1 MATKDLILGK
11 QGKTPPPV
19 PKGQQEV
26 AQANQLGGGTA
37 AHVTAAAGDGAGA
50 AAKSS
55 DNAPT
60 FSEEQIKAMSAE
72 SGAKGGKKT
81 VTTDRGAKGGTEN
94 KADAP
99 IPHSMPS
106 PDVLSPTGKFDPH
119 AVTGHKYDP
128 ETVVQEALKHSDN
141 GRLSYATMRKV
152 LDTQHEQKQKI
163 DDEQAAKQR
172 KRAMLWAAIGDG
184 VSSLANLYYTTKGAP
199 SAYDP
204 RTSLSKQA
212 QERYDYLDELA
223 RRDRQQRIAYVE
235 RERARQAQ
243 EDYQNTMLGIR
254 QQAAEEEAN
263 ARRLQAQQDADRWN
277 KKFAFDKQVHNDNIV
292 EKGKDRKSRENIAN
306 GNNETSINVAGMR
319 KSGGGGGGGAGG
331 VGGVGKGKPYATLN
345 GLPYATKADY
355 EKAVV
360 AYAKAN
366 GIPLQYVKSSGING
380 MDKTVVNRTI
390 AGLAADVEAHY
401 NKTHA
406 KPQPPA
412 KPQGQAKAQ
421 GKTQEPAKQQAQA
434 KKAEAKKPQA
444 QGKTNGKGTVK
455 ETGVTWVIIK

>member
-26 AQANQLGGGTA
+26 PHANQLGGGAA

-50 AAKSS
+50 AAKPS

-60 FSEEQIKAMSAE
+60 FSQEQINAMGTG
-72 SGAKGGKKT
+72 SGANGVKKT
-81 VTTDRGAKGGTEN
+81 VATDRGVKGGTEN

-99 IPHSMPS
+99 IPLSVPS
-106 PDVLSPTGKFDPH
+106 PDVLGPKGKFDPD
-119 AVTGHKYDP
+119 AVTEHKYDP
-128 ETVVQEALKHSDN
+128 EAVMQEIVRQSGNKT
-141 GRLSYATMRKV
+141 LSYDAMRKV
-152 LDTQHEQKQKI
+152 LDTQHAQQQKI
-163 DDEQAAKQR
+163 DNERAAKQR

-204 RTSLSKQA
+204 RASLAKKA

-243 EDYQNTMLGIR
+243 EDYQSGMLGIR
-254 QQAAEEEAN
+254 QQTAENEAA
-263 ARRLQAQQDADRWN
+263 ARRLRALQEADRWN
-277 KKFAFDKQVHNDNIV
+277 KKFAFDNQVHKDNI
-292 EKGKDRKSRENIAN
+292 EQKGKDRESRENIAEA
-306 GNNETSINVAGMR
+306 NNATKVTVAGMR
-319 KSGGGGGGGAGG
+319 KSGGGGGGGAG
-331 VGGVGKGKPYATLN
+331 KSKPYATLN
-345 GLPYATKADY
+345 GVPYATKADY

-412 KPQGQAKAQ
+412 KPQG
-421 GKTQEPAKQQAQA
+421 KTQEPAKPQAQA
-434 KKAEAKKPQA
+434 KKAEAKKTQA
-444 QGKTNGKGTVK
+444 QGKTNGKGKVI
-455 ETGVTWVIIK
+455 ETGVKWEKIK

>member
-81 VTTDRGAKGGTEN
+81 VTTDRVAKGGTEN

-119 AVTGHKYDP
+119 AVTGHKYD
-128 ETVVQEALKHSDN
+128 EALKHSDN

-163 DDEQAAKQR
+163 DDERAAKQR

-235 RERARQAQ
+235 RERARQEQ

-263 ARRLQAQQDADRWN
+263 ARRLQALQDADRWN
-277 KKFAFDKQVHNDNIV
+277 KKFAFDNQVYKDNIA
-292 EKGKDRKSRENIAN
+292 EKGKDRESRENIAAA
-306 GNNETSINVAGMR
+306 NNKTRITVAGMR
-319 KSGGGGGGGAGG
+319 KSGGGGSRGSGGAHSGG
-331 VGGVGKGKPYATLN
+331 IPWYDKHGGLHYAKTEAEAKQN
-345 GLPYATKADY
+345 
-355 EKAVV
+355 
-360 AYAKAN
+360 AKAN
-366 GIPLQYVKSSGING
+366 GTYQEDYTTTTSKGQDSYGQPRTTTTTRASGWHSKKPEVKPQ
-380 MDKTVVNRTI
+380 
-390 AGLAADVEAHY
+390 AQ
-401 NKTHA
+401 A
-406 KPQPPA
+406 KPQA
-412 KPQGQAKAQ
+412 KPQGQAKKAEV
-421 GKTQEPAKQQAQA
+421 KPQAQA
-434 KKAEAKKPQA
+434 KP

-455 ETGVTWVIIK
+455 ETGVNWVIIK

>member
-243 EDYQNTMLGIR
+243 EDYQNTMQRIR

-263 ARRLQAQQDADRWN
+263 ARRLKAQQDADRWN

-306 GNNETSINVAGMR
+306 GNNATKVTVAGMR
-319 KSGGGGGGGAGG
+319 KSGGGGGGGGG
-331 VGGVGKGKPYATLN
+331 GAHSGGIPWYDKHGGLHYAKN
-345 GLPYATKADY
+345 EAEAKQN
-355 EKAVV
+355 
-360 AYAKAN
+360 AKAN
-366 GIPLQYVKSSGING
+366 GTYQEDYTTTTSKGQDSYGQPRTTTTKRASGWHS
-380 MDKTVVNRTI
+380 K
-390 AGLAADVEAHY
+390 
-401 NKTHA
+401 
-406 KPQPPA
+406 KPEPPA
-412 KPQGQAKAQ
+412 KPQAQAKPQAKPQ
-421 GKTQEPAKQQAQA
+421 GHAKKAEVKQQAQA
-434 KKAEAKKPQA
+434 KP

-455 ETGVTWVIIK
+455 ETGVNWVIIK

>member
-60 FSEEQIKAMSAE
+60 FSEEQIRAMSAG
-72 SGAKGGKKT
+72 S
-81 VTTDRGAKGGTEN
+81 GAKGGTEN
-94 KADAP
+94 KADTP
-99 IPHSMPS
+99 IPNSMPS

-128 ETVVQEALKHSDN
+128 EAVVQEALKHSDS

-163 DDEQAAKQR
+163 DDERAAKQR

-212 QERYDYLDELA
+212 QERYDYLDKLA
-223 RRDRQQRIAYVE
+223 RSDRKQRIAYVD

-243 EDYQNTMLGIR
+243 EDYQKTMLGIR
-254 QQAAEEEAN
+254 QKAAEEEAN
-263 ARRLQAQQDADRWN
+263 ARRLQALQEADRWRE
-277 KKFAFDKQVHNDNIV
+277 KFGFEKQVHQDNLV
-292 EKGKDRKSRENIAN
+292 QKDKDRELRGNIAK
-306 GNNETSINVAGMR
+306 GNNETSITVAGMR
-319 KSGGGGGGGAGG
+319 KSGGGGSRGSGGAHSGG
-331 VGGVGKGKPYATLN
+331 IPWYDKHGGLHYAKTEAEAKQN
-345 GLPYATKADY
+345 
-355 EKAVV
+355 
-360 AYAKAN
+360 AKAN
-366 GIPLQYVKSSGING
+366 GTYQEDYTTTTSKGQNSFGRPRTTTTTRVSGWHS
-380 MDKTVVNRTI
+380 K
-390 AGLAADVEAHY
+390 
-401 NKTHA
+401 
-406 KPQPPA
+406 KPEPPA
-412 KPQGQAKAQ
+412 KPQEPTKPH
-421 GKTQEPAKQQAQA
+421 GKPQAQA
-434 KKAEAKKPQA
+434 KP

-455 ETGVTWVIIK
+455 KTGVKWG

>member
-26 AQANQLGGGTA
+26 AQANPLGGGAA

-60 FSEEQIKAMSAE
+60 FSEEQIRAMSAE
-72 SGAKGGKKT
+72 S
-81 VTTDRGAKGGTEN
+81 GAKGGTEN

-99 IPHSMPS
+99 IPISVPS
-106 PDVLSPTGKFDPH
+106 PDVLSPTGKFDPD

-152 LDTQHEQKQKI
+152 LDTQHEQQQKI

-243 EDYQNTMLGIR
+243 EDYQNTMQRIR

-263 ARRLQAQQDADRWN
+263 ARRLKALQEADRWN
-277 KKFAFDKQVHNDNIV
+277 KKFEFDKQVYNDNIV
-292 EKGKDRKSRENIAN
+292 EKGKDRKSRENIAAA
-306 GNNETSINVAGMR
+306 NNKTRITVAGMR
-319 KSGGGGGGGAGG
+319 KSGGGGAHSGGIPWYDNHGG
-331 VGGVGKGKPYATLN
+331 LHYAKTEAEAKQN
-345 GLPYATKADY
+345 
-355 EKAVV
+355 
-360 AYAKAN
+360 AKAN
-366 GIPLQYVKSSGING
+366 GTYQEDYTTTTSKGQDSYGQPRTTTTTRASGWHS
-380 MDKTVVNRTI
+380 K
-390 AGLAADVEAHY
+390 
-401 NKTHA
+401 
-406 KPQPPA
+406 KPEPPA
-412 KPQGQAKAQ
+412 KPQ
-421 GKTQEPAKQQAQA
+421 AQA
-434 KKAEAKKPQA
+434 KP

-455 ETGVTWVIIK
+455 ETGVNWVIIK

>member
-26 AQANQLGGGTA
+26 AQANPLGGGAA

-60 FSEEQIKAMSAE
+60 FSEEQIKAMSAG
-72 SGAKGGKKT
+72 SGANGVKKT

-99 IPHSMPS
+99 IPLSMPS
-106 PDVLSPTGKFDPH
+106 PDVLSPTGKFDPD
-119 AVTGHKYDP
+119 AVTEHKYDP

-163 DDEQAAKQR
+163 DDERAAKQR

-263 ARRLQAQQDADRWN
+263 ARRLRALQEADRWN
-277 KKFAFDKQVHNDNIV
+277 KKFAFDNQVHNDNIV
-292 EKGKDRKSRENIAN
+292 EKGKDRESRENIAAA
-306 GNNETSINVAGMR
+306 NNKTRITVAGMR
-319 KSGGGGGGGAGG
+319 KSGGGGAGG
-331 VGGVGKGKPYATLN
+331 VGSVGGGKPYATLN
-345 GLPYATKADY
+345 GVPYATKANY

-360 AYAKAN
+360 GYAKAN

-412 KPQGQAKAQ
+412 KPQGKPQ
-421 GKTQEPAKQQAQA
+421 GQA
-434 KKAEAKKPQA
+434 KKAEVKPQA
-444 QGKTNGKGTVK
+444 QAKPQGKTNGKGTVK
-455 ETGVTWVIIK
+455 ETGVTWEIIK

>member
-26 AQANQLGGGTA
+26 AQANPLGGGTA

-50 AAKSS
+50 AAKPS

-60 FSEEQIKAMSAE
+60 FSEEQIRAMSAG
-72 SGAKGGKKT
+72 S
-81 VTTDRGAKGGTEN
+81 GAKGGTEN

-99 IPHSMPS
+99 IPLSVPNT
-106 PDVLSPTGKFDPH
+106 DVLSPNGKFDPH

-128 ETVVQEALKHSDN
+128 EAVMQEVIRQSGNKT
-141 GRLSYATMRKV
+141 LSYDAMRKV

-163 DDEQAAKQR
+163 DDERAAKQR

-263 ARRLQAQQDADRWN
+263 ARRLQALQEADRWN
-277 KKFAFDKQVHNDNIV
+277 KKFAFDNQVYKDNIA
-292 EKGKDRKSRENIAN
+292 EKGKDRESRENIAAA
-306 GNNETSINVAGMR
+306 NNKTRITVAGMR
-319 KSGGGGGGGAGG
+319 KSGGGGSRGSGGAHSGG
-331 VGGVGKGKPYATLN
+331 IPWYDKHGGLHYAKTEAEAKQN
-345 GLPYATKADY
+345 
-355 EKAVV
+355 
-360 AYAKAN
+360 AKAN
-366 GIPLQYVKSSGING
+366 GTYQEDYTTTTSTSKGQDRYGHPMTTTTKRASGWHS
-380 MDKTVVNRTI
+380 KKP
-390 AGLAADVEAHY
+390 ESP
-401 NKTHA
+401 A

-412 KPQGQAKAQ
+412 KPQGKP
-421 GKTQEPAKQQAQA
+421 QEQA
-434 KKAEAKKPQA
+434 KKAEVKPQA
-444 QGKTNGKGTVK
+444 QAKPQGKTNGKGTVK
-455 ETGVTWVIIK
+455 ETGVNWVIIK

>member
-37 AHVTAAAGDGAGA
+37 AHVTAAAGDSAGA

-163 DDEQAAKQR
+163 DDEQAAKKR

-235 RERARQAQ
+235 RERARQEQ

-263 ARRLQAQQDADRWN
+263 ARRLKALQEADRWN

-292 EKGKDRKSRENIAN
+292 EKGKDRKSRENIAK
-306 GNNETSINVAGMR
+306 GNNATKVTVAGMR
-319 KSGGGGGGGAGG
+319 KSGGGGGGGGG
-331 VGGVGKGKPYATLN
+331 GAHSGGIPWYDKHGGLHYAKTEAEAKQN
-345 GLPYATKADY
+345 
-355 EKAVV
+355 
-360 AYAKAN
+360 AKAN
-366 GIPLQYVKSSGING
+366 GTYQEDYTTTTSKGQDSYGQPRTTTTKRASGWHS
-380 MDKTVVNRTI
+380 KKP
-390 AGLAADVEAHY
+390 EPP
-401 NKTHA
+401 A
-406 KPQPPA
+406 KPQAQAKPQA
-412 KPQGQAKAQ
+412 KPQGQAKKA
-421 GKTQEPAKQQAQA
+421 EVKQQAQA
-434 KKAEAKKPQA
+434 KP

-455 ETGVTWVIIK
+455 KTGVGWVEIK

>member
-26 AQANQLGGGTA
+26 AQANPLGGGAA

-60 FSEEQIKAMSAE
+60 FSEEQIKAMSAG

-99 IPHSMPS
+99 IPLSVPNT
-106 PDVLSPTGKFDPH
+106 DVLSPTGKFDPH

-163 DDEQAAKQR
+163 DDERAAKQR

-263 ARRLQAQQDADRWN
+263 ARRLQALQDADRWN
-277 KKFAFDKQVHNDNIV
+277 RKFAFDNQVYKDNIA
-292 EKGKDRKSRENIAN
+292 EKGKDRESRENIAAA
-306 GNNETSINVAGMR
+306 NNKTRITVAGMR
-319 KSGGGGGGGAGG
+319 KSGGGGVGG
-331 VGGVGKGKPYATLN
+331 VGGVGSVGGGIPYATLN
-345 GLPYATKADY
+345 GVPYATKANY

-360 AYAKAN
+360 GYAKAN

-380 MDKTVVNRTI
+380 RDKTVVNRTI

-412 KPQGQAKAQ
+412 KPQGKPQ
-421 GKTQEPAKQQAQA
+421 GQA
-434 KKAEAKKPQA
+434 KKAEVKPQA
-444 QGKTNGKGTVK
+444 QAKPQGKTNGKGTVK
-455 ETGVTWVIIK
+455 ETGVNWVIIK

>member
-26 AQANQLGGGTA
+26 AQANPLGGGAA

-60 FSEEQIKAMSAE
+60 FSEEQIKAMSAG
-72 SGAKGGKKT
+72 S
-81 VTTDRGAKGGTEN
+81 GAKGGTEN

-152 LDTQHEQKQKI
+152 LDTQHEQQQKI
-163 DDEQAAKQR
+163 DDERAAKQR

-263 ARRLQAQQDADRWN
+263 ARRLKALQEADRWN
-277 KKFAFDKQVHNDNIV
+277 KKFAFDNQVYKDNIA
-292 EKGKDRKSRENIAN
+292 EKGKDRESRENIAAA
-306 GNNETSINVAGMR
+306 NNKTRITVAGMR
-319 KSGGGGGGGAGG
+319 KSGGGGVGG
-331 VGGVGKGKPYATLN
+331 VGGVGSVGGGIPWYDKHGVLHYAKTEAEAKQN
-345 GLPYATKADY
+345 
-355 EKAVV
+355 
-360 AYAKAN
+360 AKAN
-366 GIPLQYVKSSGING
+366 GTYQEDYTTTTSKGQDSFGHPRTTTTTRASGWHSKKAEVK
-380 MDKTVVNRTI
+380 
-390 AGLAADVEAHY
+390 
-401 NKTHA
+401 
-406 KPQPPA
+406 P
-412 KPQGQAKAQ
+412 
-421 GKTQEPAKQQAQA
+421 QAQA
-434 KKAEAKKPQA
+434 KP

-455 ETGVTWVIIK
+455 ETGVNWVIIK

>member
-243 EDYQNTMLGIR
+243 EDYQNTMQRIR

-263 ARRLQAQQDADRWN
+263 ARRLKAQQDADRWN

-306 GNNETSINVAGMR
+306 GNNESRITVAGMR
-319 KSGGGGGGGAGG
+319 KSGGGGGGGGG
-331 VGGVGKGKPYATLN
+331 GAHSGGIPWYDKHGGLHYAKN
-345 GLPYATKADY
+345 EAEAKQN
-355 EKAVV
+355 
-360 AYAKAN
+360 AKAN
-366 GIPLQYVKSSGING
+366 GTYQEDYTTTTSKGQDSYGQPRTTTTKRASGWHS
-380 MDKTVVNRTI
+380 K
-390 AGLAADVEAHY
+390 
-401 NKTHA
+401 
-406 KPQPPA
+406 KPEPPA
-412 KPQGQAKAQ
+412 KPQAQAKPQAKPQ
-421 GKTQEPAKQQAQA
+421 GHAKKAEVKQQAQA
-434 KKAEAKKPQA
+434 KP

>member
-243 EDYQNTMLGIR
+243 EDYQNTMQRIR

-263 ARRLQAQQDADRWN
+263 ARRLKALQDADRWN
-277 KKFAFDKQVHNDNIV
+277 KKYAFDKQVHNDNIV

-306 GNNETSINVAGMR
+306 GNNATKVTVAGMR
-319 KSGGGGGGGAGG
+319 KSGGGGGGGGG
-331 VGGVGKGKPYATLN
+331 GAHSGGIPWYDKHGGLHYAKN
-345 GLPYATKADY
+345 EAEAKQN
-355 EKAVV
+355 
-360 AYAKAN
+360 AKAN
-366 GIPLQYVKSSGING
+366 GTYQEDYTTTTSKGQDSYGQPRTTTTTRASGWHS
-380 MDKTVVNRTI
+380 KKP
-390 AGLAADVEAHY
+390 EPP
-401 NKTHA
+401 A
-406 KPQPPA
+406 KPQAQAKPQA
-412 KPQGQAKAQ
+412 KPQGQAKKAEV
-421 GKTQEPAKQQAQA
+421 KPQAQA
-434 KKAEAKKPQA
+434 KP

-455 ETGVTWVIIK
+455 ETGVNWVIIK

>member
-72 SGAKGGKKT
+72 SGAKGG
-81 VTTDRGAKGGTEN
+81 TEN

-128 ETVVQEALKHSDN
+128 DTVVQEALKHSDN

-152 LDTQHEQKQKI
+152 LDTQHEQQQKI
-163 DDEQAAKQR
+163 DDERAAKQR

-263 ARRLQAQQDADRWN
+263 ARRLQALKEADRWN

-292 EKGKDRKSRENIAN
+292 EKGKDRESRENIAK
-306 GNNETSINVAGMR
+306 GNNATKVTVAGMR
-319 KSGGGGGGGAGG
+319 KSGGGGVGG
-331 VGGVGKGKPYATLN
+331 VGGVGSVGGGIPWYDKHGVLHYAKN
-345 GLPYATKADY
+345 EAEAKQN
-355 EKAVV
+355 
-360 AYAKAN
+360 AKAN
-366 GIPLQYVKSSGING
+366 GTYQEDYTTTTSKGQDRYGQPRTTTTTRASGWHSKKPEVKPQ
-380 MDKTVVNRTI
+380 
-390 AGLAADVEAHY
+390 AQ
-401 NKTHA
+401 A
-406 KPQPPA
+406 KPQ
-412 KPQGQAKAQ
+412 
-421 GKTQEPAKQQAQA
+421 EQA
-434 KKAEAKKPQA
+434 KKAEVKTQAQAKP

-455 ETGVTWVIIK
+455 ETGVDWVITN

>member
-1 MATKDLILGK
+1 
-11 QGKTPPPV
+11 
-19 PKGQQEV
+19 
-26 AQANQLGGGTA
+26 
-37 AHVTAAAGDGAGA
+37 
-50 AAKSS
+50 
-55 DNAPT
+55 
-60 FSEEQIKAMSAE
+60 
-72 SGAKGGKKT
+72 
-81 VTTDRGAKGGTEN
+81 
-94 KADAP
+94 
-99 IPHSMPS
+99 MPS

-152 LDTQHEQKQKI
+152 LDTQHEQQQKI
-163 DDEQAAKQR
+163 DDERAAKQR

-263 ARRLQAQQDADRWN
+263 ARRLKALQEADRWN

-292 EKGKDRKSRENIAN
+292 EKGKDRKSRENIAK
-306 GNNETSINVAGMR
+306 GNNESRITVAGMR
-319 KSGGGGGGGAGG
+319 KSGGGGSRGSGGAHSGG
-331 VGGVGKGKPYATLN
+331 IPWYDKHGGLHYAKTEAEAKQN
-345 GLPYATKADY
+345 
-355 EKAVV
+355 
-360 AYAKAN
+360 AKAN
-366 GIPLQYVKSSGING
+366 GTYQEDYTTTTSKGQDSLGLPRTTTTTRASGWHS
-380 MDKTVVNRTI
+380 K
-390 AGLAADVEAHY
+390 
-401 NKTHA
+401 
-406 KPQPPA
+406 KPEPPA
-412 KPQGQAKAQ
+412 KPQAQAKPQ
-421 GKTQEPAKQQAQA
+421 GKQQGQA
-434 KKAEAKKPQA
+434 KKAEVKPQA
-444 QGKTNGKGTVK
+444 QAKPQGKPQEPTKPQAKQQGQAKKAEVKPQAQAKPQGKTNGKGTVK
-455 ETGVTWVIIK
+455 ETGVNWVIIK

>member
-72 SGAKGGKKT
+72 SGAK
-81 VTTDRGAKGGTEN
+81 RGTEN

-263 ARRLQAQQDADRWN
+263 ARRLQALLDADRWN

-306 GNNETSINVAGMR
+306 GNNESRITVAGMR
-319 KSGGGGGGGAGG
+319 KSGGGGSRGSRGAHSGSIPWYDNHGGLH
-331 VGGVGKGKPYATLN
+331 YAKTEAEAKQN
-345 GLPYATKADY
+345 
-355 EKAVV
+355 
-360 AYAKAN
+360 AKAN
-366 GIPLQYVKSSGING
+366 GTYQEDYTTTTSKGQNSFGQPRTTTTTRVSGWHS
-380 MDKTVVNRTI
+380 K
-390 AGLAADVEAHY
+390 
-401 NKTHA
+401 
-406 KPQPPA
+406 KPEPPA
-412 KPQGQAKAQ
+412 KPQ
-421 GKTQEPAKQQAQA
+421 AQA
-434 KKAEAKKPQA
+434 KP

-455 ETGVTWVIIK
+455 KTGVIWVKTK